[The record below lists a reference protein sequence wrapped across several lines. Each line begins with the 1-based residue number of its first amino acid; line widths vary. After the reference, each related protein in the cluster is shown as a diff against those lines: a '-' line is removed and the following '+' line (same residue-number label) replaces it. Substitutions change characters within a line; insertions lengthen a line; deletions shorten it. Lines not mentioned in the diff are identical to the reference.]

1 MKEVQF
7 NREKDKVL
15 LEKRG
20 IGFEDI
26 KQALE
31 NGKLLNVVKHPN
43 SKRYP
48 RQKMFLIELNN
59 YVFMVPFIEE
69 REYIFLKTIIPSR
82 KYTKKE
88 VKKYTQL
95 FREASKK
102 DKRITIR
109 VSSNDLEDIQ
119 KKAKYTGIPY
129 QTLIASI
136 LHQFASGKVQIDM

>member
-82 KYTKKE
+82 KYTKKYL
-88 VKKYTQL
+88 KK
-95 FREASKK
+95 
-102 DKRITIR
+102 
-109 VSSNDLEDIQ
+109 
-119 KKAKYTGIPY
+119 
-129 QTLIASI
+129 
-136 LHQFASGKVQIDM
+136 

>member
-1 MKEVQF
+1 MKKNQF
-7 NREKDKVL
+7 EPLDRYEKQ
-15 LEKRG
+15 
-20 IGFEDI
+20 IIEDM
-26 KQALE
+26 E
-31 NGKLLNVVKHPN
+31 NDRFVSVKN
-43 SKRYP
+43 S
-48 RQKMFLIELNN
+48 
-59 YVFMVPFIEE
+59 
-69 REYIFLKTIIPSR
+69 
-82 KYTKKE
+82 KKE